1 MENMFGGWNFRGWA
15 MKKPKILIVEDVGMI
30 ADFMGLVLSRH
41 GYHVSDVVASG
52 EDAVDSALKTSP
64 DLVLMDIKIDG
75 VMDGITA
82 AEMIRARSDIPI
94 VYVTACTDND
104 VIARAMTTEPTAYLL
119 KPFKSSD
126 LICTIRKALE

>member
-1 MENMFGGWNFRGWA
+1 

-30 ADFMGLVLSRH
+30 ANFMGLVLSRH

-52 EDAVDSALKTSP
+52 EDAVDTALKTSP

-75 VMDGITA
+75 MIDGITA

-94 VYVTACTDND
+94 VYVTAFTDND
-104 VIARAMTTEPTAYLL
+104 VIARAMTTEPAAYLF
-119 KPFKSSD
+119 KPFKSND
-126 LICTIRKALE
+126 LISTVRRALG